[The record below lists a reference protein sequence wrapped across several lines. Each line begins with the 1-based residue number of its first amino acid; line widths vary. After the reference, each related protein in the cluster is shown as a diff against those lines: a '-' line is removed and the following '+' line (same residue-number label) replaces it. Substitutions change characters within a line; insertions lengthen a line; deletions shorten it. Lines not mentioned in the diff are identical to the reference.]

1 LALRKTPGSIGG
13 GGLKHG
19 TWQQDD
25 SLDYEKERTEMTSI
39 EHLIQQNILEHES
52 RLKHIDELIERAS
65 NKIGKGA
72 AHVENRDSLA
82 SMAQE
87 RDKYHSWIDE
97 LRLKRLENWQVD
109 EIEKAGPMG
118 IWDAVAQQLEKL
130 VERIER

>member
-1 LALRKTPGSIGG
+1 
-13 GGLKHG
+13 
-19 TWQQDD
+19 
-25 SLDYEKERTEMTSI
+25 MTSI

-52 RLKHIDELIERAS
+52 RLKHIDELIARAS
-65 NKIGKGA
+65 TKIGQGA
-72 AHVENRDSLA
+72 AHVGYRDSLA

-97 LRLKRLENWQVD
+97 LRLKRLENWRVD